1 MLTKEQQKYFFEL
14 FKNAFYLDEKLTIET
29 IYKKIEDP
37 EVREIR
43 NKLLVKAEKKAIRYA
58 KKAVSKIKRRNF
70 DTLLKDVLQSE
81 GSNSDKFGEE
91 LLDEIEDD
99 LKKN

>member
-1 MLTKEQQKYFFEL
+1 MLTKKQQKYFFEL

-43 NKLLVKAEKKAIRYA
+43 NNLLVEAEKKAIRYA
-58 KKAVSKIKRRNF
+58 KKAVSKIKHKSF
-70 DTLLKDVLQSE
+70 DTLLNDVLQAE
-81 GSNSDKFGEE
+81 GSNSEKFGEE